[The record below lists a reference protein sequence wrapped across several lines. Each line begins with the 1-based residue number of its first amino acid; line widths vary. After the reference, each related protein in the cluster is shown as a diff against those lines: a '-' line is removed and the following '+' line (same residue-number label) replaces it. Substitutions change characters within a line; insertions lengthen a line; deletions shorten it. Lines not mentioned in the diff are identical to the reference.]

1 MKLRYYIYFGLSI
14 VMRKCCNINPCLQ
27 YDNGKARYNTYEII
41 SEILYPGDDNCCRC
55 MRVEGKSCDRGWGDC
70 DFDWECS
77 GVRL

>member
-1 MKLRYYIYFGLSI
+1 MSKSVNPIEFVVRYVFLEEVAIISVLS
-14 VMRKCCNINPCLQ
+14 
-27 YDNGKARYNTYEII
+27 ASTSSEI